1 MASFSSQPT
10 PSGKRNRSW
19 SNMKN
24 MVEVHGACQC
34 GAVFWISGDFVI
46 LESGRADSDWECELC
61 GSTVELYIET
71 NRRLP

>member
-1 MASFSSQPT
+1 
-10 PSGKRNRSW
+10 
-19 SNMKN
+19 MKN

-46 LESGRADSDWECELC
+46 LESGRADSDWECEMC